1 MAMLAPRAAPAD
13 ENGPGRWARWVTP
26 EVLPRRWCAATFA
39 ACAIFATGV
48 ALFSSNDLH
57 RRWGMVAGCAYIV
70 ATVAVLA
77 WRSRGADLALL
88 VSVGGALVT
97 PLFWNAATGRRQP
110 EVSVI
115 QRSAGQ
121 LVHHH
126 SPYQSAA
133 ALAAVHN
140 PNAYNPYL
148 PVMSLFG
155 IPRALFGPG
164 TITDPRIWFGLAFLL
179 VFGLALAAAGAR
191 HFVRWTFFVAAT
203 PVIAFELAVGGTD
216 IPILAL
222 MCLGLALLWR
232 RPRHVLAGLAIGLA
246 AAAKATAWP
255 AIVVAAVLIAVRDGR
270 RSTLY
275 FLGAALAACAALIGP
290 VAILWPSA
298 LVANTIMFPLGLAS
312 IKSAAASP
320 LPGHLIAQT
329 GQAGHVIAVALLVLA
344 GLAIAV
350 SLVVRPPRDVPSATW
365 RLIIGLTL
373 MFALAPATRFGYFI
387 YPGALLAWLEVSLLT
402 GSRSGAGSAEPG
414 SGEVAG
420 RETAAR
426 ETAGREVAGRE
437 VAGREMA
444 GREMAG
450 REMAE
455 VGPLSDAAP

>member
-1 MAMLAPRAAPAD
+1 MAMLSLRFALAER
-13 ENGPGRWARWVTP
+13 NRPGRWARRMIP
-26 EVLPRRWCAATFA
+26 AANPRRWYAAVFA
-39 ACAIFATGV
+39 GCAIYATGV

-57 RRWGMVAGCAYIV
+57 ERWGVIAACSYLA
-70 ATVAVLA
+70 AAAAVLA
-77 WRSRGADLALL
+77 WRSHGIDLALL
-88 VSVGGALVT
+88 VSVGGALVA
-97 PLFWNAATGRRQP
+97 PLYWNVATGKRQP

-133 ALAAVHN
+133 ALAAIHD

-164 TITDPRIWFGLAFLL
+164 MITDPRIWFGLAFL
-179 VFGLALAAAGAR
+179 VFFGLALAAAGAKDV
-191 HFVRWTFFVAAT
+191 VRWTLFVAAT

-216 IPILAL
+216 VPILAL

-232 RPRHVLAGLAIGLA
+232 RPRYVLAGLAIGVA

-255 AIVVAAVLIAVRDGR
+255 AVVVAAVLIGVRDGR
-270 RSTLY
+270 GPMLR
-275 FLGAALAACAALIGP
+275 FLGATIAACAALIGP

-320 LPGHLIAQT
+320 LLGHAIAQT
-329 GQAGHVIAVALLVLA
+329 GHVGHVIAIALLVLA
-344 GLAIAV
+344 GVAIAV

-365 RLIIGLTL
+365 RLVIGLTL
-373 MFALAPATRFGYFI
+373 MFVLAPATRFGYFI
-387 YPGALLAWLEVSLLT
+387 YPAALLIWLEVSLLAED
-402 GSRSGAGSAEPG
+402 GSAALAEDVPAAGAAGPEPEPAEPAGRPMAGSAPMAGPMAGSAE
-414 SGEVAG
+414 S
-420 RETAAR
+420 AR
-426 ETAGREVAGRE
+426 
-437 VAGREMA
+437 
-444 GREMAG
+444 
-450 REMAE
+450 
-455 VGPLSDAAP
+455 

>member
-1 MAMLAPRAAPAD
+1 MVMLSLRGALAERYRPGQWVRWQPAAPVPR
-13 ENGPGRWARWVTP
+13 EWA
-26 EVLPRRWCAATFA
+26 AAAFA

-57 RRWGMVAGCAYIV
+57 RHWGELAACAYL
-70 ATVAVLA
+70 AAAAAVLA
-77 WRSRGADLALL
+77 WQSRGLDLALL
-88 VSVGGALVT
+88 ISVGGALVT
-97 PLFWNAATGRRQP
+97 PLFWNAATDQRQP

-121 LVHHH
+121 LVQYH

-155 IPRALFGPG
+155 IPRALFGAG
-164 TITDPRIWFGLAFLL
+164 MVTDPRIWFGLAFLI

-191 HFVRWTFFVAAT
+191 HVVRWTLFAAAT

-216 IPILAL
+216 VPILAL

-232 RPRHVLAGLAIGLA
+232 RPKHVLAGLALGVA

-255 AIVVAAVLIAVRDGR
+255 AVIVAAVLIGVRDGR
-270 RSTLY
+270 RPMLR
-275 FLGAALAACAALIGP
+275 FLGATIAACAALIGP

-320 LPGHLIAQT
+320 LPGHAIAET
-329 GQAGHVIAVALLVLA
+329 GHVGHVIAIALLVLA
-344 GLAIAV
+344 GVAIMV

-365 RLIIGLTL
+365 RLVIGLTL
-373 MFALAPATRFGYFI
+373 MFLLAPATRFGYFI
-387 YPGALLAWLEVSLLT
+387 YPAALLIWLQVSLLANN
-402 GSRSGAGSAEPG
+402 RSGASPAGPEPAEAAERPMAESG
-414 SGEVAG
+414 SGPG
-420 RETAAR
+420 QTR
-426 ETAGREVAGRE
+426 
-437 VAGREMA
+437 
-444 GREMAG
+444 
-450 REMAE
+450 
-455 VGPLSDAAP
+455 